1 MYFFAINA
9 RWYNGCLNSF
19 GVIVSSEP
27 VFSSVQQYLLGT
39 AQRTELPLSG
49 GYRLQDIRIDP
60 CVLAVDLG
68 LYALHTISWVR
79 TSQLGV
85 QSSQCQVRVCTQLEK
100 GHWETVRRPRSL
112 HHLGPKIYTLS
123 LLTSQPEWYH
133 RHCFISS
140 DFLLR
145 KLDSVVLKSPKSH
158 CSSFMLFLI
167 YL

>member
-68 LYALHTISWVR
+68 LNCTHCTRSAGYAPASWECSLPSVR
-79 TSQLGV
+79 LG
-85 QSSQCQVRVCTQLEK
+85 SVRSWRKDTERLCV
-100 GHWETVRRPRSL
+100 G
-112 HHLGPKIYTLS
+112 LG
-123 LLTSQPEWYH
+123 LLTTWVPRYTPCH
-133 RHCFISS
+133 
-140 DFLLR
+140 
-145 KLDSVVLKSPKSH
+145 
-158 CSSFMLFLI
+158 
-167 YL
+167 Y